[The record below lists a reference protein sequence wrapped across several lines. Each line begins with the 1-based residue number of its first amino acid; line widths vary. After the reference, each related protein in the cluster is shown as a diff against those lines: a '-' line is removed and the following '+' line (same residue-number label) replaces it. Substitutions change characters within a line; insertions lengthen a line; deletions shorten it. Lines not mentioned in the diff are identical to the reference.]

1 MKKTIKPN
9 NLLYRDLKR
18 RNTLRRNKRLQLITK
33 YERAVCIDVLL
44 KYNSPR
50 DRDPKVVRPNKPKKD
65 GEKT

>member
-18 RNTLRRNKRLQLITK
+18 RNTSRRNNRLRFIMK
-33 YERAVCIDVLL
+33 YERVVCIDILS

-50 DRDPKVVRPNKPKKD
+50 ERDPKVVRPNKPKKD